1 MAGGRD
7 HGNPRAVK
15 SRLCD
20 RVPGVRLLSRGSLSE
35 EDAGNFYGNRV
46 KLLKDWLA
54 EEGTAELF
62 SDEEKEFLIRRY
74 EELKTPFII
83 II

>member
-1 MAGGRD
+1 MGIRELL
-7 HGNPRAVK
+7 NRAYATGF
-15 SRLCD
+15 REYD
-20 RVPGVRLLSRGSLSE
+20 YYRADSLSE

-83 II
+83 IIMKG